1 MIKKYGPYIVLF
13 IVVFF
18 LINNTLRLEQENR
31 ELESKAVFYE
41 LKAKEKLNEYNTLK
55 QKDSALELS
64 YDSLIN
70 IKSKIKIKY
79 NERIKIVDRYT
90 ISDMQQFFD
99 QRTGEGCD
107 PR

>member
-13 IVVFF
+13 VVVFF

-31 ELESKAVFYE
+31 ELESKAVFYK
-41 LKAKEKLNEYNTLK
+41 LKAKDKLNEYNALK

-70 IKSKIKIKY
+70 VKSKIKIKY

>member
-13 IVVFF
+13 VVVFF

>member
-13 IVVFF
+13 VVVFF

-99 QRTGEGCD
+99 QRTGEGCY